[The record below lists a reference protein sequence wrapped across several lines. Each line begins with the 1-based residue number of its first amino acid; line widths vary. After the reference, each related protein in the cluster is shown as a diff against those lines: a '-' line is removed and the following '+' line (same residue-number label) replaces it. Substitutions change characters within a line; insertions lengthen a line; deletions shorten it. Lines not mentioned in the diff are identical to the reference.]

1 MKLKCEKIVNKKG
14 NIGYALKVVD
24 STNDGTFE
32 IDCPY
37 IEHKSY
43 ESLIKKVLHETH

>member
-1 MKLKCEKIVNKKG
+1 MKLKCEKIVDG
-14 NIGYALKVVD
+14 IGIGYALKVVD
-24 STNDGTFE
+24 PTNDGTFE